1 MLILARDW
9 CSFCIEYRC
18 CMPSRS
24 SRVPASNDASAGN
37 ALPASSSKCD
47 EAKEQATSLSSYMQI
62 NPKPWQ
68 GLPANQLRTLHLWLI
83 TLRGRRY
90 KSFTSFFLDEEQHFI
105 GNCKGE
111 MLYRKAGNVNTFTE
125 GWIPSSV
132 SCDGMK
138 SNEMGWDRIG
148 RDGMGWEELAVWN
161 VRGNVRKSNAKRN

>member
-90 KSFTSFFLDEEQHFI
+90 KSFTSFFFWTRSNTSSAIAKRKCCIEKQ
-105 GNCKGE
+105 E
-111 MLYRKAGNVNTFTE
+111 MLTLLQKDESQAVCHAMGCNLMK
-125 GWIPSSV
+125 W
-132 SCDGMK
+132 DGMG
-138 SNEMGWDRIG
+138 SNRMGWDG
-148 RDGMGWEELAVWN
+148 RN
-161 VRGNVRKSNAKRN
+161 